1 MVPRLVTLTDS
12 KRVARV
18 CQHQLSL
25 LFFVSRYSG
34 NEAAAG
40 GGGTEASR
48 VQLAADEKPTR
59 TRCTQRLAVVVSS
72 RQFAVT

>member
-1 MVPRLVTLTDS
+1 MVPCLVTLTDS

-18 CQHQLSL
+18 CRHQLSL

-34 NEAAAG
+34 NEAAA